1 MKRRSRIV
9 MIVALL
15 TILALGMETAMASA
29 ASLSQIQKNI
39 KSKQQELNKSK
50 AQEKSLADQVINLD
64 QQISQK
70 EDNIA
75 ELESAISEAEA
86 HLVVLETE
94 LKAAE
99 EKVDEQNKNLNAR
112 LRNMY
117 KNGTV
122 GFIDVL
128 MDSGSFSEFLNN
140 LSLVEKVYT
149 SDKDVLAELQKIYDE
164 IDAKKKEIESA
175 KQELASAKA
184 TAEEEKESL
193 QADKSSVEKKKAA
206 IAADSAETQKE
217 LERLEADARALT
229 STINKGSSSG
239 TKYTGGVMV
248 WPAPQYTRISSE
260 FGGRTHPVSGKY
272 KYHSGMDLAAPG
284 GSPILAAASGKVII
298 AGNTG
303 NGYGNYVVID
313 HGGGITTLY
322 GHCSKLLV
330 KKGQSVSRGQQIAKV
345 GSTGL
350 STGNHL
356 HFEVRVKGACVNP
369 KKYIT

>member
-1 MKRRSRIV
+1 MKRNKRIAMV
-9 MIVALL
+9 IALL
-15 TILALGMETAMASA
+15 TILALGLETTAASA

-39 KSKQQELNKSK
+39 KSKQQELNQQNSQK
-50 AQEKSLADQVINLD
+50 KSLTDQVISLD
-64 QQISQK
+64 QQISEK
-70 EDNIA
+70 ENNIA
-75 ELESAISEAEA
+75 ELESAISEAED
-86 HLVVLETE
+86 HLAVLEKE

-99 EKVDEQNKNLNAR
+99 EKVDTQNANLNAR

-140 LSLVEKVYT
+140 LSMVEMVYT
-149 SDKDVLAELQKIYDE
+149 SDKDVLEELQKIYDE
-164 IDAKKKEIESA
+164 IDTKKKEIESA
-175 KQELASAKA
+175 KQELDSAKA
-184 TAEEEKESL
+184 TAEEEKQSL

-206 IAADSAETQKE
+206 IAADAAETQKE
-217 LERLEADARALT
+217 LDRLEADARALT
-229 STINKGSSSG
+229 ATINKGSSSG
-239 TKYTGGVMV
+239 TKYTGGKMT

-260 FGGRTHPVSGKY
+260 FGGRTHPVTGVY

-284 GSPILAAASGKVII
+284 GSPILAASSGTVII

-322 GHCSKLLV
+322 GHCSSLLV
-330 KKGQSVSRGQQIAKV
+330 KKGRKVSRGQQIAKV

-356 HFEVRVKGACVNP
+356 HFEVRVNGKCVNP
-369 KKYIT
+369 RPYIT